1 MRLVCFKVDAKS
13 CPDTPSARVRLN
25 KGLLSLAGSDYRAA
39 MTVDLTLTLT
49 LTLAPTTAQP

>member
-13 CPDTPSARVRLN
+13 CPDSPSARVRLN

-39 MTVDLTLTLT
+39 MTVIVTLI
-49 LTLAPTTAQP
+49 LAPTTAHP